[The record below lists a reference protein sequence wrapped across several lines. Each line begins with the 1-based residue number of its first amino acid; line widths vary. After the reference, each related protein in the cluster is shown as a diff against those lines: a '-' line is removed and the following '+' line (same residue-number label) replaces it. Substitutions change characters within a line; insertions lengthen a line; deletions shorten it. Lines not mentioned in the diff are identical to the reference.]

1 MMLLSLFLEQNFGLS
16 SLCRTQ
22 KPNARTKKEEIIRRR
37 NQLSIYRLRSMLC
50 YTPMLFAVFVAASR
64 VVDNKHFPADVIGGA
79 LLGGSVASL
88 VFGIWFP
95 PLESGLIY

>member
-16 SLCRTQ
+16 SFYRKNTAR
-22 KPNARTKKEEIIRRR
+22 ARTKREKILRRR
-37 NQLSIYRLRSMLC
+37 NRLAIYRLRSTLC
-50 YTPMLFAVFVAASR
+50 YLPILFAVFVAASR

-95 PLESGLIY
+95 PPESGLI

>member
-16 SLCRTQ
+16 SFCRKNT
-22 KPNARTKKEEIIRRR
+22 ARVRIKREKILLRR
-37 NQLSIYRLRSMLC
+37 NRLPAYRLRSMLC
-50 YTPMLFAVFVAASR
+50 YLPMLFAVFVAASR
-64 VVDNKHFPADVIGGA
+64 VVDNKHFPVDVIGGA

-95 PLESGLIY
+95 PPERGLI

>member
-16 SLCRTQ
+16 SLRRTK
-22 KPNARTKKEEIIRRR
+22 KPNARTKEEIICRR
-37 NQLSIYRLRSMLC
+37 NQLSIYRLKSLLC